1 LSITRRKFNA
11 GLFAVAAAAC
21 IPLLGLGA
29 ASAQQVDATE
39 LAKPVPLGD
48 IVLGSDS
55 APVTMIEYASLSCG
69 HCAAFHTGVYPMLK
83 AEYIDTGKLRFIFRE
98 YPLDLQAAAAS
109 MVARCVGKGDAQKY
123 HEAAGRLFA
132 TQDQWVQRDTAEHLR
147 RIAGQSGLDDGAFNA
162 CLGNQGMVDALKL
175 GMEQANTRLKVDS
188 TPTFFVNGTQLKGSW
203 SIDEFRKL
211 IEAKLK
217 S

>member
-1 LSITRRKFNA
+1 LSTTRRKFNA
-11 GLFAVAAAAC
+11 GLIAVAAAFS
-21 IPLLGLGA
+21 LVGQHA
-29 ASAQQVDATE
+29 AMAQDVDVAE

-48 IVLGSDS
+48 IVLGSAN

-69 HCAAFHTGVYPMLK
+69 HCAAFHTGIYPTLK

-109 MVARCVGKGDAQKY
+109 MVARCIGKDDPQKY
-123 HEAAGRLFA
+123 HDAAGRLFA
-132 TQDQWVQRDTAEHLR
+132 TQDQWVRTDTAAQLR
-147 RIAGQSGLDDGAFNA
+147 RIANQSGLGDDAFNA
-162 CLGNQGMVDALKL
+162 CLGNQAMVDSLKL
-175 GMEQANTRLKVDS
+175 GMEHANTRLKVES
-188 TPTFFVNGTQLKGSW
+188 TPTFFVNGTQLKGAW
-203 SIDEFRKL
+203 SMDEFRKL

>member
-1 LSITRRKFNA
+1 LSTTRRKFNA
-11 GLFAVAAAAC
+11 GFIALAAAFSL
-21 IPLLGLGA
+21 IGQHA
-29 ASAQQVDATE
+29 ALAQDVDVAE

-48 IVLGSDS
+48 VVLGSAN

-69 HCAAFHTGVYPMLK
+69 HCAAFHTGIFPTIK

-109 MVARCVGKGDAQKY
+109 MVARCVADGDPQKY
-123 HEAAGRLFA
+123 HEAASRLFA
-132 TQDQWVQRDTAEHLR
+132 TQDQWVRTDTAAQLR
-147 RIAGQSGLDDGAFNA
+147 RIANQSGMDDGAFNA
-162 CLGNQGMVDALKL
+162 CLGNQAMVDGLKL
-175 GMEQANTRLKVDS
+175 GMEHAHTKLKVDS
-188 TPTFFVNGTQLKGSW
+188 TPTFFVNGTQLKGAW

>member
-1 LSITRRKFNA
+1 LSTTRRKFNA
-11 GLFAVAAAAC
+11 GLCAIASG
-21 IPLLGLGA
+21 LLLPGSINA

-48 IVLGSDS
+48 IVLGSAN

-69 HCAAFHTGVYPMLK
+69 HCAAFHTGVFPTLK

-109 MVARCVGKGDAQKY
+109 MVARCASKGDAQTY
-123 HEAAGRLFA
+123 HDAAGKLFA
-132 TQDQWVQRDTAEHLR
+132 KQDQWVQRDTAEQLR
-147 RIAGQSGLDDGAFNA
+147 RIAKEAGLDDEAFNA
-162 CLGNQGMVDALKL
+162 CLGNQAMVDGLKL
-175 GMEQANTRLKVDS
+175 GMEQAHSKLKVDS

-203 SIDEFRKL
+203 STDEFRKL